1 MVQIRNAGPSDAN
14 RLTALAQKTYV
25 AAFGHS
31 FTPSDLAAHL
41 ETELSV
47 ERMAAILHQDTVLV
61 AEVDGQLVGFLQ
73 CGKNNVLH
81 DGFTVG
87 FPVPEQ
93 EVRRLYVDAA
103 FQNQGIGA
111 RLMAAA
117 LALPE
122 LQKAAAIV
130 LDVWEHN
137 PAAQRFYGRY
147 GFVVVG
153 AREFVVASGAETSR
167 DLIMVRRQPVDPAV
181 AGN

>member
-1 MVQIRNAGPSDAN
+1 MVQIRYARPSDVV
-14 RLTALAQKTYV
+14 RLTALAQKTYGE
-25 AAFGHS
+25 AFGHS

-41 ETELSV
+41 ETELSA
-47 ERMAAILHQDTVLV
+47 ERIAAILRRDTVLV
-61 AEVDGQLVGFLQ
+61 AEVAGQLVGFLQ
-73 CGKNNVLH
+73 CGHNHVLH
-81 DGFTVG
+81 DGVT
-87 FPVPEQ
+87 VPEQ

-103 FQNQGIGA
+103 FQNRGIGA

-122 LQKAAAIV
+122 LREAAAIV

-137 PAAQRFYGRY
+137 PGAQRFYARY
-147 GFVVVG
+147 GFVVAG

-167 DLIMVRRQPVDPAV
+167 DLIMVRRAPVDPAD

>member
-1 MVQIRNAGPSDAN
+1 MMQIRNAQPSDVV

-41 ETELSV
+41 EAELSA
-47 ERMAAILHQDTVLV
+47 ERMAAILFQDTVLV
-61 AEVDGQLVGFLQ
+61 AVVDGQLVGFLQ
-73 CGKNNVLH
+73 CGKNSVLH
-81 DGFTVG
+81 DGST
-87 FPVPEQ
+87 VPEQ

-103 FQNQGIGA
+103 FQNRGIGA

-117 LALPE
+117 LSLPD
-122 LQKAAAIV
+122 LQAAVAIV

-137 PAAQRFYGRY
+137 PAAQRFYARH

-153 AREFVVASGAETSR
+153 EREFVVASGAETSR
-167 DLIMVRRQPVDPAV
+167 DLVMVRRQPGAPA
-181 AGN
+181 AGGK